1 LTFILA
7 LAAHAAAQ
15 PTIFIVRHAER
26 ADVQAG
32 AAPKMAADPELSEA
46 GIARA
51 ESLAAMLKDAGI
63 TLIFA
68 TEFKR
73 TQQTAAPLGKAVGQI
88 VRTLSA
94 TNTVGLV
101 NQLKAAKGNVLVVG
115 HSNSIP
121 DLLKGLGITAP
132 VTVNE
137 QEYDNLFIVTLGA
150 QPTMVRLH
158 YR

>member
-1 LTFILA
+1 
-7 LAAHAAAQ
+7 
-15 PTIFIVRHAER
+15 
-26 ADVQAG
+26 
-32 AAPKMAADPELSEA
+32 
-46 GIARA
+46 
-51 ESLAAMLKDAGI
+51 MLKDAGI